1 MNEELNKEQYE
12 AIEAEEPNII
22 VLAPPGSGKTFT
34 LINAVIEYRRANPG
48 AVIDI
53 ITYTRAATQELR
65 ERLAESDIFDVNIS
79 TIHVWSREHLRNLA
93 DMYGFHMKIL
103 EQPAIMSILKTLIAG
118 HPTKIKPEILYTYVT
133 GNKKMDVTD
142 SYRRTLEALNTKYI
156 NYKRNNSLYDF
167 TDYPLYLLDKL
178 EQYNEKIYSTDALF
192 VDELQDVDEEQ
203 YYIFNR
209 VEATKK
215 FFIGD
220 AQQCQPV
227 GTKIYIRG
235 QGEKNIEDVKIGDP
249 IVFYD
254 SAQGYCSGIGT
265 PHNALLKKVVNIQ
278 SRDFCNEELITITS
292 ENGLQSSY
300 TPNHRTFVR
309 FNKIPNKHVVYLMCD
324 DNYRFRVGK
333 IPLFHNSNTNSGSP
347 WRQKMINEKCEKI
360 WLLKVCDS
368 DKDARVEE
376 AHISYKYGIPQT
388 CWQLDKVLWTQDDID
403 YIYQDYNTKERAI
416 QCLKDYHLDIRYPLL
431 DASIDWSQR
440 CHFAT
445 NASSE
450 IYAINLLPDVMSC
463 LVMGSPSSHRN
474 YHAEKIINVKR
485 TFIQDP
491 IKVYSLE
498 VEGGTY
504 VADQIITH
512 NSIYIFRGADM
523 EIFNKL
529 QDFEYKTL
537 KVNYRSYQE
546 ILDYARTFYIALE
559 PKLGRVNNLLVSNI
573 SYTKPGD
580 VMCIRGKGGYV
591 WVLDPFG
598 NTTLIGTGTV
608 DTYTMGINFLNR
620 KPMILCRTN
629 KQVKMIEELG

>member
-103 EQPAIMSILKTLIAG
+103 EQPAIMSILRTLIAG

-220 AQQCQPV
+220 AQQA
-227 GTKIYIRG
+227 IY
-235 QGEKNIEDVKIGDP
+235 
-249 IVFYD
+249 
-254 SAQGYCSGIGT
+254 
-265 PHNALLKKVVNIQ
+265 L
-278 SRDFCNEELITITS
+278 
-292 ENGLQSSY
+292 
-300 TPNHRTFVR
+300 
-309 FNKIPNKHVVYLMCD
+309 
-324 DNYRFRVGK
+324 
-333 IPLFHNSNTNSGSP
+333 
-347 WRQKMINEKCEKI
+347 
-360 WLLKVCDS
+360 
-368 DKDARVEE
+368 
-376 AHISYKYGIPQT
+376 
-388 CWQLDKVLWTQDDID
+388 
-403 YIYQDYNTKERAI
+403 
-416 QCLKDYHLDIRYPLL
+416 
-431 DASIDWSQR
+431 
-440 CHFAT
+440 
-445 NASSE
+445 
-450 IYAINLLPDVMSC
+450 
-463 LVMGSPSSHRN
+463 
-474 YHAEKIINVKR
+474 
-485 TFIQDP
+485 
-491 IKVYSLE
+491 
-498 VEGGTY
+498 
-504 VADQIITH
+504 
-512 NSIYIFRGADM
+512 FRGADM

-546 ILDYARTFYIALE
+546 ILDYARTFYTALE

-629 KQVKMIEELG
+629 KQVKMIEELGWRDVSTVHQAKGLEYDNVISVDTPLDDREDLNIAYVAATRARNGLLVANFQQLYKLIILWKQKH